1 MILSIIIGIIN
12 YYQHDYYHYCYH
24 YFYLYYNYSIIIS
37 IIIIIRLHVPRNP
50 RVFCCQVNMTS
61 ADCCEIVI
69 YKQFHAFFWQ
79 IIMDS
84 LLTYLSFISVLKM
97 TASETNFG
105 MTKTCFFIAFR
116 VWFGTLNFDIGRGN
130 FMYCMQASM
139 MSSIFH
145 WLGHGSQV
153 FGMWTFWTSI
163 RGLQDQSGKGNQT
176 IAERSMTCVC
186 VCASAREDPRA

>member
-1 MILSIIIGIIN
+1 ML
-12 YYQHDYYHYCYH
+12 
-24 YFYLYYNYSIIIS
+24 
-37 IIIIIRLHVPRNP
+37 
-50 RVFCCQVNMTS
+50 
-61 ADCCEIVI
+61 
-69 YKQFHAFFWQ
+69 FFWQ

-97 TASETNFG
+97 TVSETNFG

-130 FMYCMQASM
+130 FMYCMQVCM

-145 WLGHGSQV
+145 WLGHESQV

-163 RGLQDQSGKGNQT
+163 RELQDQSGKGRSQSV
-176 IAERSMTCVC
+176 AWRVFVCVQVQEKMPERSMMCVC
-186 VCASAREDPRA
+186 KCKRRSQSVAWRGCSSWHERYCPTPPHPSPPYHRYA